1 MDEALRTRNIGSR
14 PALGRSTGNAG
25 DLFHALAELAHLQ
38 LHPASVSER
47 IDLAL
52 TTIGRALRAGRTA
65 LFEFHD
71 TDATI
76 LIVPTAEWCS
86 ESSLSSRNGAR
97 LSNLPLEDAG
107 LVRWRR
113 ECATGALLVGT
124 AATVP
129 EPEHLFFA
137 LRGCSTAA
145 LGSVPVAGAAWG
157 FLAVEYFQDAV
168 PFDDHARDFLRSAGA
183 LLGGILGA
191 GSHDRHSERMQDEL
205 LEINVMRSSMADE
218 LVELKEWKGQLFSSF
233 AHQFQTPLYTLLG
246 FSATLLENE
255 ELEQDQEI
263 RRTCLQHI
271 YEQSV
276 RLEKLVSEMMYASR
290 LQSRNYPLR
299 MQRLDMTA
307 LLHDLDPMLRATTDR
322 GSVEL
327 FIQAPSEPIIL
338 MADEALLRQLIVN
351 LVESAM
357 STIPAGGWVSVTLS
371 ADQGNTILSVTDNG
385 TGIPAERLDR
395 VFEPFLHYA
404 SLPSSAA
411 GAGLGLSI
419 ARDIVDLHHGFITAD
434 SKVGEGTAMTVVL
447 PRSHP

>member
-1 MDEALRTRNIGSR
+1 MDEALRIRNTGKR
-14 PALGRSTGNAG
+14 TTQTRSTGNAG
-25 DLFHALAELAHLQ
+25 DLFHALSELAHLQ
-38 LHPASVSER
+38 LHAMPVSER
-47 IDLAL
+47 IHAAL
-52 TTIGRALRAGRTA
+52 GIIGRVLRAGRTA
-65 LFEFHD
+65 LFGFHV
-71 TDATI
+71 TDATV
-76 LIVPTAEWCS
+76 LLLPSGEWLADGAPTAT
-86 ESSLSSRNGAR
+86 NGAT
-97 LSNLPLEDAG
+97 LENLPLEDAG
-107 LVRWRR
+107 LVRWRTD
-113 ECATGALLVGT
+113 CDAGALLVGT
-124 AATVP
+124 ATSIP
-129 EPEHLFFA
+129 EPERQFFR
-137 LRGCSTAA
+137 LRGCRGAA
-145 LGSVPVAGAAWG
+145 LSCVPVAGSAWG
-157 FLAVEYFQDAV
+157 FLSVEYFHEAV
-168 PFDDHARDFLRSAGA
+168 PFDDLSRDFLRAASA
-183 LLGGILGA
+183 LVGGILGVDA
-191 GSHDRHSERMQDEL
+191 QERQAERVHDEL
-205 LEINVMRSSMADE
+205 FEITAMRSSMADE

-263 RRTCLQHI
+263 RRTCLEHI

-299 MQRLDMTA
+299 MQQLDVTA
-307 LLHDLDPMLRATTDR
+307 LVHDLDPMLRATTDR

-327 FIQAPSEPIIL
+327 FIEAPPEAIELDGDP
-338 MADEALLRQLIVN
+338 ALLRQMIVN
-351 LVESAM
+351 LVESALA
-357 STIPAGGWVSVTLS
+357 TTPAGGWVSIALS
-371 ADQGNTILSVTDNG
+371 ADQGNAILTVTDNG

-434 SKVGEGTAMTVVL
+434 SKVGEGTTMTVVL